1 MKHRERKI
9 RKIEISDKDRLY
21 SDINSKERENNI

>member
-1 MKHRERKI
+1 MKQRARKI